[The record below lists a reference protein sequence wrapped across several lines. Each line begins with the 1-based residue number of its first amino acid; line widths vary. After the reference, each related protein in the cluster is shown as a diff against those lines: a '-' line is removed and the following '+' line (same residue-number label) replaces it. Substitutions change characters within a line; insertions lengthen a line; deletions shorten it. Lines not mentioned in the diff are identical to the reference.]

1 MIVSKGNA
9 QKLKKQVVVEENPR
23 GEELSSALFNQF
35 NDFHSKDVR
44 VDKDIERLLIKQ
56 KVQEIE
62 APDAYSQ
69 IPKGYTVFSP
79 SSVSKCPRELFY
91 KAIKETKDDKTMY
104 PFQRRWCRN
113 GSAVHEYTQRDLLYM
128 EKALEKPAFTVARD
142 ENGMPVWEANMK
154 GHKLITHNGV
164 TFALF
169 GMMDGILEYQQ
180 DGTKVGFEF
189 KTKSTTIAQVGNYKM
204 KDAQEG
210 HKLQTVAYSLLF
222 GVDEFVIMYESVAK
236 DNWTANQN
244 AKSDIRT
251 FYNKVTEADKLMLL
265 DKLAEVEKHIQAGKI
280 PEGDLSKCIFCPYKN
295 TCSDFIL

>member
-1 MIVSKGNA
+1 
-9 QKLKKQVVVEENPR
+9 
-23 GEELSSALFNQF
+23 
-35 NDFHSKDVR
+35 
-44 VDKDIERLLIKQ
+44 
-56 KVQEIE
+56 
-62 APDAYSQ
+62 
-69 IPKGYTVFSP
+69 
-79 SSVSKCPRELFY
+79 
-91 KAIKETKDDKTMY
+91 
-104 PFQRRWCRN
+104 
-113 GSAVHEYTQRDLLYM
+113 
-128 EKALEKPAFTVARD
+128 
-142 ENGMPVWEANMK
+142 MK
-154 GHKLITHNGV
+154 GHRLITHNGV

-169 GMMDGILEYQQ
+169 GMMDGILEYKQ
-180 DGTKVGFEF
+180 DGTRVGFEF

-222 GVDEFVIMYESVAK
+222 DVDEFIIMYESVAK